1 MVIKING
8 VNPRLVNSSVMSDE
22 LARLGLDPNGSIP
35 TKISRLVSHIYTMIC
50 GEPTQIAFDEWATD
64 NTNNQDVAICEP
76 GCGGISL
83 ISKFEFCPFCGDSA
97 VNTAPGDQVKKK
109 LAVRRNLE
117 ILTQDDLDQN
127 VNEINILKTRIA
139 ENYYELGVALRNNE
153 EKCLWALRKK
163 PSGEPKYKN
172 FEAWVRSE
180 VKLGRTQAMKCIA
193 VVENFTEEDVKR
205 IGHTK
210 LAIALQVPQQ
220 YREALVERAEQG
232 ASKRELEK
240 VVAEIKGKPK
250 TDTITVALVLSDQF
264 IPMMARPTSFDSEPE
279 PACCIADEPW
289 CSEELSNG
297 VVQSFRVIEN
307 SDGNL
312 VLQIRR
318 CRPEGSE

>member
-8 VNPRLVNSSVMSDE
+8 VNPRMVNSSVMSAE
-22 LARLGLDPNGSIP
+22 LARLGLDSSGSIP
-35 TKISRLVSHIYTMIC
+35 TKIGRLVAHIYTMIS
-50 GEPTQIAFDEWATD
+50 GGPTQAEFDMWVSE
-64 NTNNQDVAICEP
+64 NTGNQDVAICEP

-83 ISKFEFCPFCGDSA
+83 ISEFEFCPFCGDSA
-97 VNTAPGDQVKKK
+97 INAAPGDDVKKK
-109 LAVRRNLE
+109 LAVQRSLE
-117 ILTQDDLDQN
+117 VLTQDDLDQN
-127 VNEINILKTRIA
+127 VNEINVLKTRIA

-172 FEAWVRSE
+172 FEAWVRNE
-180 VKLGRTQAMKCIA
+180 VKMGRTQAMKCIS
-193 VVENFTEEDVKR
+193 VVEHFTEEDVKR

-220 YREALVERAEQG
+220 YREAIVERAEQG
-232 ASKRELEK
+232 ASKRELEQA
-240 VVAEIKGKPK
+240 VAEIKGKPK
-250 TDTITVALVLSDQF
+250 SSTITVALALVDQF
-264 IPMMARPTSFDSEPE
+264 IPMMARPDSFDAESE

-297 VVQSFRVIEN
+297 VVQSFRVLEN

-312 VLQIRR
+312 VLQVRR
-318 CRPEGSE
+318 HRPESLE